1 MRQPIKPPPMPI
13 MERNRGMVSR
23 LWRSGRN
30 GRLTLGVI
38 AAVILLCLVTTLVVV
53 TRPASPPQDSPAD
66 IVLTT
71 PTARLQAEATT
82 AGDAL
87 PTPAENAQ
95 PAPPPA
101 DAPAPTT
108 EPAVAPTIAPPPT
121 AISSPQASLK
131 AGNEF
136 VNVRAGPG
144 LSFDKVGELKPGQ
157 RAPVRGKSADGAWWQ
172 ISLPDTPDSAG
183 WVFAEYLDLSG
194 DPASLPI
201 VQP

>member
-13 MERNRGMVSR
+13 MERNRGVVSR

-38 AAVILLCLVTTLVVV
+38 AAVILLCLGATLALVM
-53 TRPASPPQDSPAD
+53 RPAPSPQGSAAD
-66 IVLTT
+66 IVITT
-71 PTARLQAEATT
+71 PTARAQVEVT
-82 AGDAL
+82 AGADAF
-87 PTPAENAQ
+87 PTPAEDAQ
-95 PAPPPA
+95 PAPPLP
-101 DAPAPTT
+101 DAPTPTI
-108 EPAVAPTIAPPPT
+108 EPAVVPTTAPPPT
-121 AISSPQASLK
+121 AISGPQASLK

-157 RAPVRGKSADGAWWQ
+157 RVPVRGKSADGAWWQ
-172 ISLPDTPDSAG
+172 IILPDSAGGTG

-194 DPASLPI
+194 DAASLPVI
-201 VQP
+201 D